1 MVSDKGFIKHKVIVN
16 RNIIQARA
24 ESKPGEKTIAE
35 IIDAR
40 DMLESNIQILID
52 EFEGNCLIQVGALE
66 IKRTRFHKNC
76 HINVKLDFFDAG
88 EEMMLG
94 INSK

>member
-1 MVSDKGFIKHKVIVN
+1 MTSD
-16 RNIIQARA
+16 
-24 ESKPGEKTIAE
+24 KTIAE

-40 DMLESNIQILID
+40 RLLEHYIKVLID
-52 EFEGNCLIQVGALE
+52 EFEGDCLIQVGALE

-88 EEMMLG
+88 EEKMLG
-94 INSK
+94 VNSK